1 MTLAEAKDVA
11 ALAGIVIGASS
22 LLLAALSLLVTART
36 NRAKF
41 WLELRSAFAKHDDV
55 HRSLR
60 PGGKW
65 ANDAGPRTPDEYA
78 QIEAYMGLF
87 EHCEIMLSH
96 RLIDEVTFREVYRYR
111 LENLVAN
118 QWVREEKLCRRA
130 AGWKRFIELLGRMQV
145 KYECPK
151 LDDG

>member
-11 ALAGIVIGASS
+11 ALVGIAIGAGS
-22 LLLAALSLLVTART
+22 LLSAALNLLITART

-65 ANDAGPRTPDEYA
+65 ANNASPTTSDEYA

-87 EHCEIMLSH
+87 EHCEIMLSQ
-96 RLIDEVTFREVYRYR
+96 RLIDEATFREIYQYR

-118 QWVREEKLCRRA
+118 KWVREEKLCRRA
-130 AGWKRFIELLGRMQV
+130 AGWKCFIALLERMQV

-151 LDDG
+151 LGDA